1 MIITGII
8 SVSLTI
14 LLIKTTNYGIYA
26 VAGVSTFCNLARN
39 MTFTIIAAS
48 KYMGF
53 KCRIF
58 YKQVFETILCSVVL
72 IIVGYLLTFKIV
84 INSWITFILSA
95 MIIGVVG
102 LVINVFIILNK
113 EERKYLIN
121 KVKNKIGVK
130 SK

>member
-1 MIITGII
+1 M
-8 SVSLTI
+8 
-14 LLIKTTNYGIYA
+14 
-26 VAGVSTFCNLARN
+26 
-39 MTFTIIAAS
+39 
-48 KYMGF
+48 
-53 KCRIF
+53 F
-58 YKQVFETILCSVVL
+58 YKQVFETILCSIVL